1 MRYRHLLEFGIL
13 ETEYDE
19 NNFPVV
25 DDNGQP
31 VKTFIPFKK
40 AYGNANEVFGQE
52 KYLAKQQYNSEI
64 IKFTIH
70 YISGLRPD
78 MYIKFNGEFYEMVGP
93 PDNVKYLNKE
103 LKIEARRVVI

>member
-31 VKTFIPFKK
+31 VKTFIPLKK
-40 AYGNANEVFGQE
+40 AYVKAFN
-52 KYLAKQQYNSEI
+52 
-64 IKFTIH
+64 IH
-70 YISGLRPD
+70 HQNQMNQVLL
-78 MYIKFNGEFYEMVGP
+78 E
-93 PDNVKYLNKE
+93 
-103 LKIEARRVVI
+103 